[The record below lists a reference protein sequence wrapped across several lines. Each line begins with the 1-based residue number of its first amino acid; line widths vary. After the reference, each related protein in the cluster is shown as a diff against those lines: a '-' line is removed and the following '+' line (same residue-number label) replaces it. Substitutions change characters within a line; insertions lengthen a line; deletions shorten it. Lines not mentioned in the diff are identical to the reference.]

1 MFNFNV
7 FLCILLDLKPR
18 KTNVSHTSDNE
29 YRIATVGFL
38 KLAINLPQ
46 SPNLHAHR
54 IIALRSQMKASLFS
68 TKEQI
73 LCLLIVSIH
82 LYHYVLFL
90 LIRNRVEVVSSKV
103 TLQLVEL
110 NKGLPSIKHPI
121 IF

>member
-1 MFNFNV
+1 M
-7 FLCILLDLKPR
+7 
-18 KTNVSHTSDNE
+18 SHTSENE

-46 SPNLHAHR
+46 SPNLHPHR

-90 LIRNRVEVVSSKV
+90 LIRNRIEVVSSKV

-110 NKGLPSIKHPI
+110 NKGLPSIKHPT